1 MSSLPANEND
11 PLLLIPGGDETCA
24 AASESCAD
32 LTHSTSTTSDSSSI
46 SSGSSSSSSSS
57 SVTTGVCNNYLL
69 DKVADGTDYIVEG
82 ARELRKDI
90 VEGVEEVA
98 ENVKDAV
105 VEEVQGARD
114 SLMEELND
122 ADQGEMF
129 FLDMGLTRNLSILPS
144 DVVEASGVSEMVSS
158 PLLRVTMSGK
168 RVFQDDDDD
177 DVVVDTNKQKKLC
190 QENNCEKELYIDI
203 EKGLPSYEEMTKSIQ
218 GPLPLG
224 VYALLFSA
232 VVSMS
237 SIGPLL
243 DMQESVDSMMKIY
256 WRMTGTWMIL
266 IPFAVYS
273 VWKDGLPEFPPDT
286 VRSQL
291 VLKLII
297 SATGYA
303 TMCLG
308 FVVALEYTSVGNA
321 TIFSNSQALIL
332 LAGKLLVG
340 DRVTVVE
347 GVGAV
352 VAFGGA
358 VLCSRD
364 SVEESSSGG
373 EAVWGD
379 VYALVSAMGGV
390 LYMVYAKN
398 LRQHIAVYQFVFVNM
413 FVGSLVVALTMFVM
427 GKRMTLDRDMN
438 HGMFGWM
445 NSESDRLPLEILMI
459 VVCNLLGSMGY
470 ARSMQYFDNLT
481 ISVACLMEPVMA
493 EFIAFELNVGFLPG
507 W

>member
-1 MSSLPANEND
+1 MSSTSANEND
-11 PLLLIPGGDETCA
+11 PLLVITDDNSTNSNSR
-24 AASESCAD
+24 AS
-32 LTHSTSTTSDSSSI
+32 LNDSN
-46 SSGSSSSSSSS
+46 SSGDH
-57 SVTTGVCNNYLL
+57 VAACNNFIL
-69 DKVADGTDYIVEG
+69 DTVVDGTEYIVEG
-82 ARELRKDI
+82 ARELRNDI

-105 VEEVQGARD
+105 VEEVQEAKE

-144 DVVEASGVSEMVSS
+144 DVVDASAAAATEISQPTTIGENQS
-158 PLLRVTMSGK
+158 LREGSG
-168 RVFQDDDDD
+168 
-177 DVVVDTNKQKKLC
+177 
-190 QENNCEKELYIDI
+190 EKPYGDAEV
-203 EKGLPSYEEMTKSIQ
+203 GLPSKEEVTKDTEGQ
-218 GPLPLG
+218 PPLTAYL
-224 VYALLFSA
+224 LLFSA

-273 VWKDGLPEFPPDT
+273 VRNEGLSKFPVDT
-286 VRSQL
+286 SIFQL
-291 VLKLII
+291 IAKMII
-297 SATGYA
+297 SAVGYA

-340 DRVTVVE
+340 DPVSASE
-347 GVGAV
+347 GTGAL
-352 VAFGGA
+352 VAFAGA

-364 SVEESSSGG
+364 SFEASSVGSD
-373 EAVWGD
+373 AIWGD
-379 VYALVSAMGGV
+379 FYALVSAIGGV
-390 LYMVYAKN
+390 GYMVYAKN
-398 LRQHIAVYQFVFVNM
+398 LRQHMPVYQFMFLNM
-413 FVGSLVVALTMFVM
+413 FLGSVVVAFIMFVTN
-427 GKRMTLDRDMN
+427 KTMTFDRHIN

-445 NSESDRLPLEILMI
+445 NLEQDRLPLEIVMI
-459 VVCNLLGSMGY
+459 IVCNLLGAMGY

-493 EFIAFELNVGFLPG
+493 EFIAFELDVGFLPG
-507 W
+507 WKGW